1 MRGISLK
8 AGELFEG
15 SEMTMTVEQIE
26 AEALKLPE
34 PARADLLGRLM
45 HSLTDVADRGVAE
58 AWAQEAV
65 RRDDEMES
73 GSVAGVPATEVFEA
87 LNGKGK

>member
-1 MRGISLK
+1 MRSISLE
-8 AGELFEG
+8 AGARRG

-34 PARADLLGRLM
+34 QAREDLLRRLM

-58 AWAQEAV
+58 AWAREAL

-73 GSVAGVPATEVFEA
+73 GFRGRG
-87 LNGKGK
+87 L